1 MFDELKSVGRTL
13 KHEIKVYQLVL
24 NDSRTP
30 KLAKVLLGLAVGYAL
45 LPFDFI
51 PDFILVVGYLDD
63 AIIVPL
69 LVVLA
74 LKMVPTAVLADC
86 RRRVSGADCEEP

>member
-1 MFDELKSVGRTL
+1 VFDELKSVGRTL
-13 KHEIKVYQLVL
+13 KHELKVYQLVL
-24 NDSRTP
+24 KDNRTP

-51 PDFILVVGYLDD
+51 PDFILVIGYLDD

-69 LVVLA
+69 LVIIA
-74 LKMVPTAVLADC
+74 LKLVPTAVLADC